1 MRLPDFPWD
10 HLVSYKEK
18 ARSHPYGLV
27 DLSVGTPV
35 DATPAVVRHALAG
48 AADSPGYPLTAGT
61 PDLREAAAGWL
72 ARRLGVLVE
81 PSAVLP
87 VLGTKELVAQL
98 PSQLGLEPGDRVWVP
113 TPAYPTYEVGALLA
127 HCEPVVG
134 PAEGVALVWLNSP
147 GNPTGRVLS
156 VDEMRAVVTWARE
169 RGVIV
174 ASDECYIELG
184 WEARAVSVLHPDVC
198 GGSHEGLLAVHSLSK
213 RSNLAGYRAGF
224 VTGDPELVDGLL
236 QLRKHAGLMMP
247 SPVQAAATA
256 ALADDMHVADQR
268 ARYANRRAV
277 LAAALAVAGFTI
289 DHSEAG
295 LYLWATRGED
305 CWATVDA
312 LSSVGVLVAPGSF
325 YGESGRRH
333 VRVALTAPD
342 AQIATVPERMTMLP
356 AAGAPSGAQAAPGW
370 GQQPGGYPP
379 AGPPGPAASGPHPV
393 GAGRG
398 GDQGWSSGR
407 PSGYGAGEP
416 ARADQSSVGSF
427 DRYRSS
433 QPDPGARPSQD
444 YRPTQDFGSAQ
455 EYRQPEEYWQ
465 PEEYRQPQDF
475 RGGRDVRSGQ
485 PGDPYRDPQGAHRRS
500 GSYSGAGEGAAG
512 QGTPPPYQT
521 GQLPVPSYE
530 NGGGSAP
537 QQQPP
542 LPYQTGQMAVPPY
555 QTGQMPVPPYQTGQM
570 PVPPYE
576 TGQMPVPVPPYETG
590 QMPVPVP
597 PYETGQ
603 MAVPRP
609 GGGEQGDRNTPGWGS
624 EPDVR

>member
-10 HLVSYKEK
+10 HLVSFKEK
-18 ARSHPYGLV
+18 ARAHPYGLV

-35 DATPAVVRHALAG
+35 DATPQVVRHALAG
-48 AADSPGYPLTAGT
+48 SADAPGYPLTAGT

-72 ARRLGVLVE
+72 ARRLGVVVE

-98 PSQLGLEPGDRVWVP
+98 PAQLGLEPGDRVWVP

-127 HCEPVVG
+127 RCEPVVG
-134 PAEGVALVWLNSP
+134 PAEGVTLVWLNSP

-156 VDEMRAVVTWARE
+156 VEEMRAVVNWARE

-236 QLRKHAGLMMP
+236 QIRKHSGLMMP
-247 SPVQAAATA
+247 TPVQAATTA

-305 CWATVDA
+305 CWVTVDA

-356 AAGAPSGAQAAPGW
+356 MTGGQNAQSGRPGQYGVGDGWAQGPAAT
-370 GQQPGGYPP
+370 GGYPQPPQPPQP
-379 AGPPGPAASGPHPV
+379 AHARHDAYQNSYQDAYPPESYPPESYQQPESYQP
-393 GAGRG
+393 
-398 GDQGWSSGR
+398 
-407 PSGYGAGEP
+407 
-416 ARADQSSVGSF
+416 
-427 DRYRSS
+427 DRYGTG
-433 QPDPGARPSQD
+433 DAAH
-444 YRPTQDFGSAQ
+444 T
-455 EYRQPEEYWQ
+455 
-465 PEEYRQPQDF
+465 
-475 RGGRDVRSGQ
+475 GG
-485 PGDPYRDPQGAHRRS
+485 HR
-500 GSYSGAGEGAAG
+500 
-512 QGTPPPYQT
+512 
-521 GQLPVPSYE
+521 V
-530 NGGGSAP
+530 GGSASP
-537 QQQPP
+537 AGAFDRDHRYRTDQPAP
-542 LPYQTGQMAVPPY
+542 R
-555 QTGQMPVPPYQTGQM
+555 
-570 PVPPYE
+570 PYE
-576 TGQMPVPVPPYETG
+576 TGQQPLPPYSTG
-590 QMPVPVP
+590 QNPLP
-597 PYETGQ
+597 PYSTGQ
-603 MAVPRP
+603 QPLPPYDTGPSHAPQYRSAAAPEADAPAGTSGP
-609 GGGEQGDRNTPGWGS
+609 GNPDGSGGPADHDGARGWRA
-624 EPDVR
+624 EPDIR